1 MKKRIFVFVLDGFG
15 VGASEDACNYGDV
28 GSNTFENTNK
38 LYPLNIPTLTKLG
51 IKNIAGLHFT
61 KTENVI
67 GAYGKIRELSKGKDT
82 TTGHFEMMG
91 IISKVAMPTFPNGF
105 PDEVISKLE
114 NSFGTKVIG
123 NKVASGTQIIEELGE
138 EHLKTG
144 YPIVYTSADSVL
156 QIATHTDI
164 VPLEKLYE
172 YCQKARDI
180 MNGKYAVGR
189 VIARPFNGEL
199 HNFQRINEKR
209 KDFALIPDKNNTM
222 QRLYDAGIPVISV
235 GKISE
240 IFADKAIT
248 KSYLNH
254 NNTDAINTSLRL
266 LNEDFNGFVFVNMVD
281 TDMLYGHRNNV
292 VGYGKSLEQT
302 DLFLSNF
309 IANMKDDDAFI
320 VTGDHGNDP
329 TTPSTD
335 HSREFVPILIYGKKI
350 KPIDL
355 GILNGFN
362 QIGLFVEDYLQDGNK
377 SDIGEKLWKN

>member
-61 KTENVI
+61 KTENVS
-67 GAYGKIRELSKGKDT
+67 GAYGKIRELIKGKDT

-164 VPLEKLYE
+164 VPLEK
-172 YCQKARDI
+172 
-180 MNGKYAVGR
+180 
-189 VIARPFNGEL
+189 
-199 HNFQRINEKR
+199 
-209 KDFALIPDKNNTM
+209 
-222 QRLYDAGIPVISV
+222 
-235 GKISE
+235 
-240 IFADKAIT
+240 
-248 KSYLNH
+248 
-254 NNTDAINTSLRL
+254 
-266 LNEDFNGFVFVNMVD
+266 
-281 TDMLYGHRNNV
+281 
-292 VGYGKSLEQT
+292 
-302 DLFLSNF
+302 
-309 IANMKDDDAFI
+309 
-320 VTGDHGNDP
+320 
-329 TTPSTD
+329 
-335 HSREFVPILIYGKKI
+335 
-350 KPIDL
+350 
-355 GILNGFN
+355 
-362 QIGLFVEDYLQDGNK
+362 
-377 SDIGEKLWKN
+377 